1 MRTGSES
8 RSPVKVLQGLRNPS
22 IPYFGSIE
30 STYTRTRL
38 YVGGATRVMGS
49 DHGRISEMAV

>member
-1 MRTGSES
+1 M
-8 RSPVKVLQGLRNPS
+8 LQGLRNPS
-22 IPYFGSIE
+22 ILYFGSIE